1 MTRLRRALVGP
12 VGTVVAIVLVAAA
25 VLVASRTRV
34 WSELTSRHAPSY
46 SELYVADPGRP
57 LRAIHHRSS
66 FRWVLHNAGPTAR
79 TYHFAVSVRCGT
91 TVSSVT
97 SGQLTLGSDAAVT
110 RSSVLPRHLCAAAQA
125 EVSVRGVGQIHV
137 RVGGRP

>member
-12 VGTVVAIVLVAAA
+12 AGTVVALVVLAAA
-25 VLVASRTRV
+25 VLAASRTRA

-57 LRAIHHRSS
+57 LHVINHRASL
-66 FRWVLHNAGPTAR
+66 RWVLHNAGPAAR
-79 TYHFAVSVRCGT
+79 TYHVAVSVRCGSA
-91 TVSSVT
+91 VSPVT
-97 SGQLTLGSDAAVT
+97 SGHLTLGPGAAVT
-110 RSSVLPRHLCAAAQA
+110 RSALLPRRLCASARA

-137 RVGGRP
+137 RVGAQP